1 MATGRGRIDIDATLR
16 GPESES
22 SNSKV
27 GSCLARTYSRTHLL
41 LRAVLLGVANVD
53 IARVAGQ
60 PFAASEKR
68 KAWNF
73 VLALSAV
80 STSSW

>member
-16 GPESES
+16 GPES

-27 GSCLARTYSRTHLL
+27 GSCLARTYPRTHLL

-80 STSSW
+80 SISSW

>member
-1 MATGRGRIDIDATLR
+1 MATGRCRIDIDATLR
-16 GPESES
+16 GPES

-27 GSCLARTYSRTHLL
+27 GIRLARTYSRTHLL
-41 LRAVLLGVANVD
+41 LRAVQLGVANVD
-53 IARVAGQ
+53 IARVAGW

-73 VLALSAV
+73 VLALSSV